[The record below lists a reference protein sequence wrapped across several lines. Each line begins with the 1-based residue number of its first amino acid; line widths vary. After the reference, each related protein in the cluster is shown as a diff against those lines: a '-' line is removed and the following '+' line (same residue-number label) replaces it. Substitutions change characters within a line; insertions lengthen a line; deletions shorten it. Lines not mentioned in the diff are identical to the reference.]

1 MSGFFVDPENV
12 FDDEIRI
19 TGSDVN
25 HIKNVMR
32 MKAGDVINVSDGT
45 GFTYVCEIADTG
57 KDELRLIIKSKK
69 MADTELGI
77 RISLYQGLPKK
88 DKMELIIQKAVELG
102 VYDIYPVITER
113 AVVKIDPR
121 KVKEKVERWN
131 RISESAAKQSG
142 RSIIPVVHEPL
153 SYKNALTSAVETCDT
168 VLIPYENVK
177 GMAYADECINQAVRK
192 PASAVFIGPEGGFS
206 DEEAELAVSMGAKAI
221 SLGSRIL
228 RTETAGLCTLSV
240 MMFKAETL

>member
-57 KDELRLIIKSKK
+57 KDEL
-69 MADTELGI
+69 
-77 RISLYQGLPKK
+77 GLPKK

-102 VYDIYPVITER
+102 VFDIYPVITER

>member
-1 MSGFFVDPENV
+1 MSGFFVAPENV
-12 FDDEIRI
+12 SENEIRI

-45 GFTYVCEIADTG
+45 GFTYVCEIAG
-57 KDELRLIIKSKK
+57 FQKDELLLGIKSREFSGS
-69 MADTELGI
+69 ELKT
-77 RISLYQGLPKK
+77 RISLFQGLPKK
-88 DKMELIIQKAVELG
+88 DKMEFIIQKAVELG

-113 AVVKIDPR
+113 TVVKIDDR
-121 KVKEKVERWN
+121 KVADRVERWN

-142 RSIIPVVHEPL
+142 RGIIPVVHEPI
-153 SYKNALTSAVETCDT
+153 SFKNALTLAAETCDT
-168 VLIPYENVK
+168 VLIPYENAQ
-177 GMAYADECINQAVRK
+177 GMAYADKCFTEAVK
-192 PASAVFIGPEGGFS
+192 KSSSAVFIGPEGGFS
-206 DEEAELAVSMGAKAI
+206 EEEAEAAVAAGALAV

-228 RTETAGLCTLSV
+228 RTETAGMTALSI